1 MGLTD
6 EMGGTAPLAEPKD
19 TQSVL
24 KCNLSH

>member
-1 MGLTD
+1 MGLTH